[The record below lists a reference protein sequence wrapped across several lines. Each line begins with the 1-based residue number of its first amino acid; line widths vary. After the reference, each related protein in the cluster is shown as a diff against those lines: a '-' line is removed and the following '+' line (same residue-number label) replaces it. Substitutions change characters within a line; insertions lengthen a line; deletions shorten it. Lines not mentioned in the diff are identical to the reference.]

1 MFLFSLRKV
10 ILTIGNN
17 LEICILPDLNED
29 EKIHIFV
36 THDESTF
43 HSNDGTKSGWG
54 PSNQQPLLKK
64 GEGRGYHV
72 SDFLCESI
80 GRLKLSPEVKE
91 RINDEKFPTEARV
104 FLSIG
109 KQHEGYWNIQK
120 LAEQVKYCVIN
131 IIIIEFFY

>member
-1 MFLFSLRKV
+1 M
-10 ILTIGNN
+10 
-17 LEICILPDLNED
+17 
-29 EKIHIFV
+29 
-36 THDESTF
+36 
-43 HSNDGTKSGWG
+43 
-54 PSNQQPLLKK
+54 KK

-80 GRLKLSPEVKE
+80 GWLKLSPEVKE
-91 RINDEKFPTEARV
+91 RINDEKFPTEACV

-131 IIIIEFFY
+131 IIEFFTNEFLFL

>member
-1 MFLFSLRKV
+1 MPKY
-10 ILTIGNN
+10 IGNN
-17 LEICILPDLNED
+17 LEICILPNLNG

-36 THDESTF
+36 THDESIF
-43 HSNDGTKSGWG
+43 HSNDGAKSGWG

-91 RINDEKFPTEARV
+91 RINDGKFPTEARV

-131 IIIIEFFY
+131 INIIEFLTNEFLLL